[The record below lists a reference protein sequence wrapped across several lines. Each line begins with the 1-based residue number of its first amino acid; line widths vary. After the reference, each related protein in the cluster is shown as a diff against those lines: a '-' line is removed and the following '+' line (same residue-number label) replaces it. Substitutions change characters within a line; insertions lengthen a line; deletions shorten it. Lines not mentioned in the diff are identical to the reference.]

1 MKISTNK
8 KIIIIFIL
16 GCFLLSTPLI
26 WQFRHRIKRIV
37 IYELSLLFNGNKN
50 ICSCTW
56 NSFKLKRDNYKTE
69 HLPNAKKL
77 TNNLFIDDKR
87 DLNRQVGRG
96 KLLKI
101 ENNAGYKIRYL
112 NNSSK
117 HLTPYAYKILKEMGR
132 RYQDKVKNT
141 ELKDSYFELSSVLRT
156 EVQQKTIRKLYPSA
170 ATFNNSTHSYGVSFD
185 IAYLK
190 SKDCSVSNRA
200 LNEVLNEMQA
210 EDKILICPEKN
221 CLHITVK

>member
-1 MKISTNK
+1 M
-8 KIIIIFIL
+8 
-16 GCFLLSTPLI
+16 
-26 WQFRHRIKRIV
+26 
-37 IYELSLLFNGNKN
+37 FNANNN

-56 NSFKLKRDNYKTE
+56 NSFELKRDNYKTE

-87 DLNRQVGRG
+87 DLNKQVRRG
-96 KLLKI
+96 KLVKI
-101 ENNAGYKIRYL
+101 ENNTGYKIRYL
-112 NNSSK
+112 LNSTK
-117 HLTPYAYKILKEMGR
+117 HLTPYAYEVLKEMGR
-132 RYQDKVKNT
+132 RYQDKLKNT
-141 ELKDSYFELSSVLRT
+141 EQEDSYFELSSVLRT
-156 EVQQKTIRKLYPSA
+156 EVQQKRIRKLYPNA

-190 SKDCSVSNRA
+190 SIDCSVSNKA

-210 EDKILICPEKN
+210 EKKILICPEKN